1 MINISI
7 CIPIYGVEKYIER
20 CVRSLFE
27 QTYQNIEYVF
37 VNDCTKDCS
46 IEILSRIIALY
57 PKRQHAIKI
66 INHDRN
72 KGLAAARNTAI
83 DHASGDFIIHVDS
96 DDWVEKTMVEQ
107 LVQKQEETGA
117 DIVYSAVN
125 KILSSSIQKVA
136 QKKYEKGADYAKAI
150 LLGKAEHWIWGK
162 LIRKA
167 LYTQHSIRA
176 DEGVNMGEDFQ
187 VTPRLAYFANKVS
200 YVNSPLYNY
209 ECSNMQAYTKNV
221 TIVSRR
227 QQWRA
232 FEILK
237 EFFYSHD
244 IYSEEVRYCE
254 FSMIYMH
261 LRPIIKGVKIDECYY
276 LYLKNRYDALIKD
289 SSINPLSLKRKI
301 VLFIIFQRARNYY
314 GNF

>member
-1 MINISI
+1 MIKISI

-20 CVRSLFE
+20 CVRCLFE

-37 VNDCTKDCS
+37 VNDCTKDRS

-57 PKRQHAIKI
+57 PKRQHVIKI

-125 KILSSSIQKVA
+125 KILPNSIQKVA

-150 LLGKAEHWIWGK
+150 LLDKAEHWIWGK

-176 DEGVNMGEDFQ
+176 EEGVNMGEDFQ

-200 YVNSPLYNY
+200 YVDNPLYNY

-221 TIVSRR
+221 TIESRR

-237 EFFYSHD
+237 EFFSSYD
-244 IYSEEVRYCE
+244 IYSKEVRYCE

-289 SSINPLSLKRKI
+289 SSINPLPLKRKI
-301 VLFIIFQRARNYY
+301 VFFIIFQRARNYY
-314 GNF
+314 GNC